1 MRAAALVLGLVIS
14 ACVVRELLWLNEALW
29 EGERERWL

>member
-1 MRAAALVLGLVIS
+1 MKAAALVLGLVGC
-14 ACVVRELLWLNEALW
+14 AWLVRELLWLDGALW